1 MGVCTCVRTTVAV
14 TVAAALALTACT
26 ARNKVEASESGPQLQ
41 STASSTAP
49 SEGGS
54 QEGAFGDLPSPCGEG
69 DITVEPSEA
78 GRGADQLYIGV
89 PNDRS
94 TTIRS
99 GLNRELWDTSTAF
112 AAWCNDQGGIGG
124 LPIELVDLDA
134 KLFEVPAVVA
144 IACRDVFMMV
154 GGGQVQDDMQ
164 FSGQPESDFH
174 ECHMADIPAFAISPQ
189 KAGSNG
195 HVEPLPN
202 PAEVASTLGV
212 QALQE
217 VYPEKAE
224 SIAEVWGDLPAMRSA
239 RNRHLAESE
248 QVGIASAGSFS
259 YPVTGMTDWT
269 PLAQQVIES
278 GATAITFTGEPT
290 NLGALMAKLREQG
303 WEGTPVLE
311 ANLYDRVYPES
322 AGVASARGSFIRTS
336 FHPFEEADRW
346 PAVQQYLDIV
356 EEYVPDPKQGAL
368 LGMQSFSAWL
378 LFAVAAD
385 DCAAANDGVLTRD
398 CVLEA
403 ADAIEGWT
411 AGGLHAPSGPGRDG
425 EGRPNCEMVLDVD
438 EDGEF
443 VRLFPE
449 LGSDDDAGDGFWCRD
464 DYLVDVPDNEGLG
477 EVDPDRP
484 V

>member
-1 MGVCTCVRTTVAV
+1 
-14 TVAAALALTACT
+14 
-26 ARNKVEASESGPQLQ
+26 
-41 STASSTAP
+41 
-49 SEGGS
+49 
-54 QEGAFGDLPSPCGEG
+54 
-69 DITVEPSEA
+69 
-78 GRGADQLYIGV
+78 
-89 PNDRS
+89 
-94 TTIRS
+94 
-99 GLNRELWDTSTAF
+99 
-112 AAWCNDQGGIGG
+112 
-124 LPIELVDLDA
+124 
-134 KLFEVPAVVA
+134 
-144 IACRDVFMMV
+144 
-154 GGGQVQDDMQ
+154 
-164 FSGQPESDFH
+164 
-174 ECHMADIPAFAISPQ
+174 
-189 KAGSNG
+189 
-195 HVEPLPN
+195 VEPLPN

-239 RNRHLAESE
+239 RNRHLAEAE

-303 WEGTPVLE
+303 WEGMPVLE
-311 ANLYDRVYPES
+311 ANLYDQVYPES
-322 AGVASARGSFIRTS
+322 AGVANARGSFIRTS

-356 EEYVPDPKQGAL
+356 EEYVAEPKQGAL

-385 DCAAANDGVLTRD
+385 DCASAHDGVLTRD

-411 AGGLHAPSGPGRDG
+411 AGGLHAPSGPGNDG

-443 VRLFPE
+443 VRQFPE
-449 LGSDDDAGDGFWCRD
+449 LDSEDDDGDGFWCRD
-464 DYLVDVPDNEGLG
+464 EYLVDVPDNEGLG
-477 EVDPDRP
+477 KVDPDRP

>member
-1 MGVCTCVRTTVAV
+1 MGLRSKVRAVLAVGVVAS
-14 TVAAALALTACT
+14 LAGTACT
-26 ARNKVEASESGPQLQ
+26 ARNKVEASGAEDDPKATVS
-41 STASSTAP
+41 SSTP
-49 SEGGS
+49 SPGGS
-54 QEGAFGDLPSPCGEG
+54 AEVVFGDLPSPCGEG
-69 DITVEPSEA
+69 DYAIEASEA
-78 GRGADQLYIGV
+78 GRGADKLYIGV

-94 TTIRS
+94 TSIRS

-112 AAWCNDQGGIGG
+112 ASWCNEQGGVGG

-134 KLFEVPAVVA
+134 KLFEVPAVMTV
-144 IACRDVFMMV
+144 ACRDVFMMV
-154 GGGQVQDDMQ
+154 GGGQVQDNMQ
-164 FSGQPESDFH
+164 FSGQAESDFH
-174 ECHMADIPAFAISPQ
+174 GCHMADIPAYAISPE

-202 PAEVASTLGV
+202 PAVAASTIGL

-217 VYPEKAE
+217 VYPDKAE
-224 SIAEVWGDLPAMRSA
+224 SIAEVWGDLPAMHSA
-239 RNRHLAESE
+239 RNRHLAEME
-248 QVGIASAGSFS
+248 DLGITVAGSFS

-269 PLAQQVIES
+269 PLAQQVIDS

-303 WEGTPVLE
+303 WDGVPVLE
-311 ANLYDRVYPES
+311 ANLYDRVYPDS
-322 AGVASARGSFIRTS
+322 AGAANAGGSFIRTS

-346 PAVQQYLDIV
+346 PAVQQYNEIV
-356 EEYVPDPKQGAL
+356 EQYVADPKQGAL

-378 LFAVAAD
+378 LFAT
-385 DCAAANDGVLTRD
+385 AANDCADAHDGVLSRD

-425 EGRPNCEMVLDVD
+425 GGRPHCEMVLDVA
-438 EDGEF
+438 EDGSF

-449 LGSDDDAGDGFWCRD
+449 LDSAQDDGDGFRCRED
-464 DYLVDVPDNEGLG
+464 HLVDVPENEGLG

-484 V
+484 I